1 MKFLVQ
7 AAVIASVLAFPAIS
21 FAQSDAAQSSA
32 PATRAQVEAELAQ
45 FKQYAPQTAFG
56 HDPYYPAATQTAE
69 ARIASANGNAAS
81 VGGISNDGSSAS
93 GGRAAAS
100 GVKPTYFG
108 E

>member
-1 MKFLVQ
+1 MKSLVQ
-7 AAVIASVLAFPAIS
+7 AALIASVLAIPAIS

-45 FKQYAPQTAFG
+45 FKQYAPHSAFG
-56 HDPYYPAATQTAE
+56 NDPYYPAATQAAE

-93 GGRAAAS
+93 GSGAAAT